1 MVISYQTISCEHNND
16 RTSMF
21 QPLA

>member
-1 MVISYQTISCEHNND
+1 MVITYQTIWCEHNND